1 MQVLIGGEGNWE
13 ELSDCSLVLARYG
26 VADLA
31 SGILGVLGPIR
42 MPYGHTIST
51 VNFVAGLM
59 SNLVSESMSNTI
71 DDENQSQ

>member
-1 MQVLIGGEGNWE
+1 MIGGEGNWE

-26 VADLA
+26 VPDLA
-31 SGILGVLGPIR
+31 TGFLGVLGPIR

-59 SNLVSESMSNTI
+59 SNLLSESLSSGGETQPP
-71 DDENQSQ
+71 QS